1 MIFHI
6 VENLYRKIL
15 LRATKNI
22 VDENR
27 KIISEINQNSFF
39 ILTNFFDQNEID
51 ILNEDF
57 DKLFSSEKKKL
68 YKYFI
73 DQEESDERVF
83 NFQDFTKNTD
93 IIVNNNLISNIYKG
107 VTGRM
112 SCETTVMAN
121 KVKYK
126 ENNKGS
132 GGGWHKDSPIRTQF
146 KAFVYLNDVN
156 ANNGPLEIIKGSHS
170 LSFSIKKSFPNFF
183 DKKYRFSN
191 EEIES
196 DREVMQKKEMLCGK
210 AGTLILANTKAL
222 HRGKPII
229 EGYRKALTVYFGDP
243 DLKLALNK

>member
-6 VENLYRKIL
+6 IENLYRKCL

-22 VDENR
+22 INKNR
-27 KIISEINQNSFF
+27 KILNEINQNSFF
-39 ILTNFFDQNEID
+39 ILTNFFDQNEIN

-57 DKLFSSEKKKL
+57 DKLFRSQKKKL
-68 YKYFI
+68 YNYYI
-73 DQEESDERVF
+73 DKEESDERVF
-83 NFQDFTKNTD
+83 NFQDFTKNAD
-93 IIVNNNLISNIYKG
+93 IVLNNDLISNIYKG
-107 VTGRM
+107 ITGRI
-112 SCETTVMAN
+112 SYQTTVMAN
-121 KVKYK
+121 KVEYK

-146 KAFVYLNDVN
+146 KAFIYLNDVN

-170 LSFSIKKSFPNFF
+170 LSFSIKNSFPNLF

-196 DREVMQKKEMLCGK
+196 NREFVQKKEMLCGK
-210 AGTLILANTKAL
+210 AGTLILANTKAI
-222 HRGKPII
+222 HRGKPIL

-243 DLKLALNK
+243 DLKLTL